1 MTSLIRLS
9 RPAARSLQ
17 HPSGRAVAAARMLGA
32 SALGLTLAFSLTACA
47 AQSPAVGDAAATSTT
62 TPAAGA
68 TAADEGATAIT
79 VTDPWIKAVDSGMTA
94 VFGTLVN
101 GSDSEVRFVS
111 AVTSASPKIELHEMA
126 KNDAGEMVMRP
137 KKDGFVLA
145 AGGSHELAP
154 GGDHLM
160 IMDISAPVKPG
171 DEVSVT
177 LTAEDGSEFTFMA
190 PARTYTGG
198 NETYEPGGMGMETP
212 AAGGGM
218 DATPMSAA
226 S

>member
-1 MTSLIRLS
+1 MTSLTRLS

-17 HPSGRAVAAARMLGA
+17 HPSGRAAAAARLLGA

-62 TPAAGA
+62 PAAGA
-68 TAADEGATAIT
+68 TPADEGATAIT

-111 AVTSASPKIELHEMA
+111 AVTSASPKMELHEMA

-137 KKDGFVLA
+137 KEGGFVLA

-154 GGDHLM
+154 GGDDLM

-198 NETYEPGGMGMETP
+198 NETYESGGMGMETP
-212 AAGGGM
+212 AEGGGM
-218 DATPMSAA
+218 DATPMPAA

>member
-1 MTSLIRLS
+1 MTSLTRPS
-9 RPAARSLQ
+9 RPAIRSN
-17 HPSGRAVAAARMLGA
+17 PRPAGRATAAARLLSAG
-32 SALGLTLAFSLTACA
+32 ALGLSLFALTGCA
-47 AQSPAVGDAAATSTT
+47 AESPAVGEAAATSATD
-62 TPAAGA
+62 PAAPS
-68 TAADEGATAIT
+68 TAAALGAAAVT
-79 VTDPWIKAVDSGMTA
+79 VTDPWIKAADSGMTA

-101 GSDSEVRFVS
+101 GSDAEVRFVS
-111 AVTSASPKIELHEMA
+111 AVTSASPKMELHEMA
-126 KNDAGEMVMRP
+126 KDDAGQMVMRP
-137 KKDGFVLA
+137 KVGGFVLP

-177 LTAEDGSEFTFMA
+177 LTADDGSELTFMA

-198 NETYEPGGMGMETP
+198 NETYAPGAMSTP
-212 AAGGGM
+212 AAGAGM
-218 DATPMSAA
+218 DATPMPAA